1 MKNYM
6 LIIIALLP
14 QLTANTQITFEKIIT
29 KGSTETGWSVIRTFD
44 GGYAFLGNFGASPG
58 YDRWLVKTNNMGDT
72 LWSKTFRGTGGDLG
86 DRALVQAVDHGF
98 TFITNRNGKA
108 GLLHVSSSGDS
119 LWEKELFSGIGL
131 SVAITS
137 SWNYIVT
144 GQNATGPVIHLALAG
159 SGGDLSWDKT
169 YHVSGPFSGCRS
181 WTVMEIPGIGYV
193 AAGEIMSNYGYS
205 IPFVFKA
212 GPDGDSTWCRSYSWF
227 MGAAIYSA
235 DTILNGDLYVCGI
248 EHNTDGNTMVMRL
261 NSSGDTVW
269 TRVQTAPLSQYFNSI
284 RSTGDGGAIA
294 CGSNSNTSNSSKV
307 YLTKYSG
314 SGAISWQ
321 KKIGNYKNS
330 YGLSVEPA
338 YDNGYI
344 LCGQVQETATS
355 GQHALLIKTDANGNF
370 AGIENHIAEKG
381 CYFYPNPASD
391 ITTLSLANNLNNN
404 TVMILLYDLF
414 GREVK
419 TLPAMQGLKGYTLD
433 VNDLP
438 DGIYLAVIETD
449 GRVIGRAKLVKH
461 L

>member
-6 LIIIALLP
+6 LIIIALL
-14 QLTANTQITFEKIIT
+14 LHITAKTQVTFEKIIT
-29 KGSTETGWSVIRTFD
+29 SGSTETAWSVIRTFD

-131 SVAITS
+131 SVARTS

-159 SGGDLSWDKT
+159 TDGNLSWDKT

-235 DTILNGDLYVCGI
+235 DTILNGDIYVCGI

-261 NSSGDTVW
+261 NASGDTVW
-269 TRVQTAPLSQYFNSI
+269 TSVQTAPRSQFFNSI

-294 CGSNSNTSNSSKV
+294 CGSYSNSSDTSRV
-307 YLTKYSG
+307 YLTKYSAAG
-314 SGAISWQ
+314 SIAWQ

-344 LCGQVQETATS
+344 ICGQVQETVSS

-370 AGIENHIAEKG
+370 AGIENHKYVNG
-381 CYFYPNPASD
+381 YYFYPNPASD
-391 ITTLSLANNLNNN
+391 ITILSPGSISNGNP
-404 TVMILLYDLF
+404 VIIRLYDLF
-414 GREVK
+414 GREVI
-419 TLPAMQGLKGYTLD
+419 TLQATQSLKGYTLD
-433 VNDLP
+433 VADLP
-438 DGIYLAVIETD
+438 DGVYLAAIESD
-449 GRVIGRAKLVKH
+449 GRVIERAKLVKH
-461 L
+461 H